1 MEPEEFAEMVK
12 NMKELNTYNAGAYR
26 NKDRGDQ
33 ILTTQQYMKT
43 HALWKNLDESADAYL
58 AKKMKEKGVTDLKDL
73 VGKNDYEKDRIE
85 YAKRVKQYTTK
96 HKVEALTDHQKEILR
111 QHDEGD
117 LVDFNKRMKEEV
129 MKIQKENQNK
139 GPGGLQ
145 L

>member
-1 MEPEEFAEMVK
+1 MPRYYDLPEYDERCQLQQ
-12 NMKELNTYNAGAYR
+12 ELRQNV
-26 NKDRGDQ
+26 D
-33 ILTTQQYMKT
+33 KT
-43 HALWKNLDESADAYL
+43 
-58 AKKMKEKGVTDLKDL
+58 KEKGVTDLKDL